1 MNYLIVDIGNTNI
14 VMAVFDGKKIK
25 KKWRISSFLNRTK
38 DEYILWLK
46 YIADQNFSFNDI
58 MGNFIKKCDIT
69 FHSRFEFFFKKS
81 HFHLYRLFYF
91 INSHHLLNKYPKINI
106 PTSF

>member
-14 VMAVFDGKKIK
+14 VMAVFDGKEIK

-46 YIADQNFSFNDI
+46 YISDQNFTFEDI
-58 MGNFIKKCDIT
+58 IIGSVVPDIT
-69 FHSRFEFFFKKS
+69 QELKTALHSFF
-81 HFHLYRLFYF
+81 
-91 INSHHLLNKYPKINI
+91 
-106 PTSF
+106 TSNLT